1 MVSGIDSI
9 SIRCI
14 PDTSSIYIEKLIKQR
29 AAGWQ
34 PFLAP
39 GRSGE
44 REKGEGRREKGG
56 IETLWKRSGETPEKC
71 WRFQI

>member
-34 PFLAP
+34 PFFSSWQI
-39 GRSGE
+39 R
-44 REKGEGRREKGG
+44 RKGEGREEG
-56 IETLWKRSGETPEKC
+56 
-71 WRFQI
+71 